1 MPVENKLFQAH
12 VVENNYMRCDRRNP
26 LSIVETMRYL
36 AVNVE
41 NRRQQPAGS
50 YSLATGV
57 GQVVIALENAPS
69 VLGAELSVVGTALR
83 PGGGGLGILLNFEA
97 AGVEPAQSRQRRD
110 WRA

>member
-1 MPVENKLFQAH
+1 MPVEDKLVPAH

-26 LSIVETMRYL
+26 LSIVETMRYV

-57 GQVVIALENAPS
+57 RQVVIALENAPS
-69 VLGAELSVVGTALR
+69 VLGAELSVVGTALPACPQHPR
-83 PGGGGLGILLNFEA
+83 AERLRRLGA
-97 AGVEPAQSRQRRD
+97 CRVKA
-110 WRA
+110 